1 MRFTGAI
8 VAAIAAASTVTD
20 VAAFGIQSNL
30 AVRRSTIEA
39 PSALLMSL
47 NDLESKLLTTEPPA
61 KQSKAAPRKAK
72 TAPPAPV
79 PAPAPEPAVVDK
91 KQKGSKK
98 YVDLGDVPAP
108 KAKAP
113 APKPA
118 PKPQPTPVRA
128 PPAPVKKQE
137 RPNRVK
143 AVPPPPKAQ
152 PVAIKSETV
161 KDPNAGPVGV
171 ALGAAPLLL
180 APLVALTAARGA
192 LGKTAARRELIQE
205 EIAEK
210 KRAAKAKAAADT
222 SVDAGGVVGA
232 LVSLSKP
239 MKWRLGYLLLLL
251 LLLSAT

>member
-1 MRFTGAI
+1 MRFTGAT
-8 VAAIAAASTVTD
+8 VAAIAAVSTVTD
-20 VAAFGIQSNL
+20 VSAFGVHSNL
-30 AVRRSTIEA
+30 AVRRTSFEA

-47 NDLESKLLTTEPPA
+47 NDLESKLLTTSEPPA
-61 KQSKAAPRKAK
+61 KQSKPSRKVKAS
-72 TAPPAPV
+72 P
-79 PAPAPEPAVVDK
+79 PAPAPTPAPEPVVVDE
-91 KQKGSKK
+91 KQKGTKK

-118 PKPQPTPVRA
+118 PKPQPAPRA

-137 RPNRVK
+137 RPDRVK
-143 AVPPPPKAQ
+143 VVPPPPKAQ
-152 PVAIKSETV
+152 PVAIKSETA

-171 ALGAAPLLL
+171 ALGAAPLLV

-192 LGKTAARRELIQE
+192 LGKTAARREQIQE

-222 SVDAGGVVGA
+222 NVDAGGVVGA
-232 LVSLSKP
+232 LVS
-239 MKWRLGYLLLLL
+239 
-251 LLLSAT
+251 

>member
-20 VAAFGIQSNL
+20 VSAFGVHSNL
-30 AVRRSTIEA
+30 AVRRTSFEA

-47 NDLESKLLTTEPPA
+47 NDLESKLLTTSEPPA
-61 KQSKAAPRKAK
+61 KQSKPSRKVKA
-72 TAPPAPV
+72 TPPAP
-79 PAPAPEPAVVDK
+79 ALTPAPEPVVVDK
-91 KQKGSKK
+91 KQKGTKK

-118 PKPQPTPVRA
+118 PKPQPAPRA

-137 RPNRVK
+137 RPDRVK
-143 AVPPPPKAQ
+143 VVPPPPKAQ
-152 PVAIKSETV
+152 PVAIKSETA

-171 ALGAAPLLL
+171 ALGAAPLLV

-192 LGKTAARRELIQE
+192 LGKTAARREQIQE

-222 SVDAGGVVGA
+222 NVDAGGVVGA
-232 LVSLSKP
+232 LVS
-239 MKWRLGYLLLLL
+239 
-251 LLLSAT
+251 